1 MKAWYEKTFGRVYL
15 DIYSHR
21 DEREARRALKI
32 IERIYSPVIEKR
44 GRRSLRIL
52 DLGSGQG
59 RYTRLLAQAGHEVV
73 GLDLSREL
81 LLEAR
86 GSLKENPPAK
96 GRLWYVRADMRD
108 IPFSRQFD
116 LVINMFTSFGY
127 FSEDSENSR
136 VLTAVAQALKP
147 GGMFIIDYLNREKV
161 LRTLVQEDSYRKN
174 GLIIT
179 QWRRMS
185 EDGLRVEKKV
195 CLEGPGRRECFE
207 ESVRLYSRQE
217 MERMLSQAG
226 LVVVSLFGDYDGALF
241 RDDSP
246 RLIISGIKYD

>member
-21 DEREARRALKI
+21 DERDARRALKI
-32 IERIYSPVIEKR
+32 IELIYSPIIEKR

-59 RYTRLLAQAGHEVV
+59 RYTRLLARAGHEVV
-73 GLDLSREL
+73 GLDLSRDL

-86 GSLKENPPAK
+86 ESLKKKPPAK
-96 GRLWYVRADMRD
+96 GRLWYVRGDMRD

-127 FSEDSENSR
+127 FSEDSENR
-136 VLTAVAQALKP
+136 RALTAVAQALKP
-147 GGMFIIDYLNREKV
+147 GGMFIIDYLNREEV
-161 LRTLVQEDSYRKN
+161 LRKLVQEDSYRRD
-174 GLIIT
+174 GLIIK
-179 QWRRMS
+179 QWRRIS

-195 CLEGPGRRECFE
+195 CVEGPNRRECFE
-207 ESVRLYSRQE
+207 ESVRLYSSRE
-217 MERMLSQAG
+217 MEMMLSQAG
-226 LVVVSLFGDYDGALF
+226 LVVASLFGDYDGAPF

-246 RLIISGIKYD
+246 RFIVAGIKYE